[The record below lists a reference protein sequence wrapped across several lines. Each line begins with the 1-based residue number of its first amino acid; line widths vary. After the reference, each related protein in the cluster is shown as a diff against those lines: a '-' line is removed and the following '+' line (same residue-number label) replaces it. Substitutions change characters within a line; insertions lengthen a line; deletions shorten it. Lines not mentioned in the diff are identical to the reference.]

1 MSAAGAPPIAVGDP
15 STSHVQWSAV
25 IAGAIAAAGISFTLL
40 AFGAGIGLS
49 VVSTAPT
56 WRDSSPVLWILSG
69 LFLILVALCAFGF
82 GGYIAG
88 RMRAAFRVPAVP
100 ETEFRDGIHGVVT
113 WGLAILIT
121 AMLGLVS
128 AATLTPMLSPGS
140 GTAGPGASTTG
151 ENIMAT
157 EIDELLRTT
166 RAAAPGEAAN
176 TSYRRAEVS
185 RILMKANSNRGIG
198 SDERDYL
205 TQIVQD
211 RTGMGI
217 DAASTRVDRVIADAR
232 QELHRARV
240 AAVLQA
246 FMVAAGLLIGVAVA
260 WYAAVEG
267 GRDRQRG
274 TLPVWDWR
282 FSRTHHHH
290 VVDTR
295 P

>member
-1 MSAAGAPPIAVGDP
+1 MSATGVPPTHTAAE
-15 STSHVQWSAV
+15 TSVSFIQWPAV

-49 VVSTAPT
+49 VASTAPT
-56 WRDSSPVLWILSG
+56 WRDSSAWLWVISG
-69 LFLILVALCAFGF
+69 LFLVFVALAAFGL

-88 RMRAAFRVPAVP
+88 RMHASFRAPS
-100 ETEFRDGIHGVVT
+100 EHEGEFRDGVHGLVT

-121 AMLGLVS
+121 AMLGLAS
-128 AATLTPMLSPGS
+128 AAALMPMVAPS
-140 GTAGPGASTTG
+140 GGAAGPGASTTG
-151 ENIMAT
+151 ENVIAT
-157 EIDELLRTT
+157 EIDALLRTT
-166 RAAAPGEAAN
+166 RAINDPTIA
-176 TSYRRAEVS
+176 YRRAEVS
-185 RILMKANSNRGIG
+185 RILMKANSRAGIG
-198 SDERDYL
+198 TDERNYL
-205 TQIVQD
+205 AQIVQD

-217 DAASTRVDRVIADAR
+217 SDSAARTERVIGATA

-246 FMVAAGLLIGVAVA
+246 FMIAAGLLLGAAVA

-282 FSRTHHHH
+282 FRQALHPRT
-290 VVDTR
+290 
-295 P
+295 